1 MSIYLHTFHMKDC
14 VNKILRWVQCME
26 EQEQADYAV
35 WQEKKEYA
43 LSGDDEPCHRR
54 TRLDAEVYELPG

>member
-1 MSIYLHTFHMKDC
+1 
-14 VNKILRWVQCME
+14 ME
-26 EQEQADYAV
+26 EQEQADYVV